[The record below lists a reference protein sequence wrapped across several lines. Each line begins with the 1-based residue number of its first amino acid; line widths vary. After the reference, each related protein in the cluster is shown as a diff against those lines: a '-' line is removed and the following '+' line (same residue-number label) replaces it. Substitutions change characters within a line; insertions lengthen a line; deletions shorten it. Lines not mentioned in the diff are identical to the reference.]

1 MLLLSKSIAQL
12 LLPPG
17 GLILLAL
24 LGLIFWRKFWGRACI
39 ALALLCFWLLSTEP
53 IRDVLTSSL
62 EYQYPAFDVQHIDN
76 HLSPLKGS
84 AIVVLGNGTQE
95 NSLDY
100 QGSDELGRYGMMRTI
115 YGAKIAEKTGLDIYP
130 TGGSPLTHDT
140 ESEAS
145 IMRRWLIWF
154 GLPQSRIHIENQANT
169 TWENALLTKKILA
182 QKDINTII
190 LVTSAWHMPRS
201 VWCFEAQGLKVIP
214 APTDYLTEQKPY
226 DIRSFLP
233 RWNVFSDSGS
243 ALHEYLGVF
252 WYRLKYSN
260 QHQKEKL

>member
-53 IRDVLTSSL
+53 VRDMLTSGL
-62 EYQYPAFDVQHIDN
+62 ELQYPAINFEKNDTN
-76 HLSPLKGS
+76 KA
-84 AIVVLGNGTQE
+84 AIIVLGGGIQE
-95 NSLDY
+95 NTPDY
-100 QGSDELGRYGMMRTI
+100 QGNDELSRLSIIRTI
-115 YGAKIAEKTGLDIYP
+115 YAAKIAEKTGFNVYA
-130 TGGSPLTHDT
+130 TGGTPLTQNT

-154 GLPQSRIHIENQANT
+154 GLPQSRIHIEDQAKT

-182 QKDINTII
+182 QKNINTII
-190 LVTSAWHMPRS
+190 LVTSALHIPRS

-214 APTDYLTEQKPY
+214 APTDYLTEQGPY

-233 RWNVFSDSGS
+233 RWNVFSDSGN
-243 ALHEYLGVF
+243 ALHEYLGYF
-252 WYRLKYSN
+252 WYWLQYSN